1 MKNVTTEKMDIFDRL
16 MELPFLRIFKPLW
29 KRHREVLLY
38 LFFGGL
44 TTVISIGSFAFFVH
58 TGIGAL
64 IANVFSWILAVLF
77 AYVTNSIWVF
87 SARPSGPSEMLRQ
100 AAGFY
105 GGRVATLLL
114 EEAVLFI
121 GINLLGFPD
130 LLVKVAA
137 QVLVLVGNYVISKL
151 FVFRKR
157 KDPA

>member
-1 MKNVTTEKMDIFDRL
+1 M
-16 MELPFLRIFKPLW
+16 
-29 KRHREVLLY
+29 
-38 LFFGGL
+38 
-44 TTVISIGSFAFFVH
+44 
-58 TGIGAL
+58 
-64 IANVFSWILAVLF
+64 
-77 AYVTNSIWVF
+77 
-87 SARPSGPSEMLRQ
+87 
-100 AAGFY
+100 
-105 GGRVATLLL
+105 